1 MAMKKGPLGILD
13 DSSPETLKE
22 SSTFSHLILWTII
35 ICLIIGFVWAKYA
48 ILDEVTT
55 GIGKVIP
62 SSQIQVIQ
70 NLEGGIVENIYV
82 QEGDI
87 VKKGQILLRF
97 NNTLFLSK
105 FNEKL
110 QHLKD
115 LKIEL
120 IRLKAEINGDELQYS
135 DKIRRENPELVMAE
149 IASYRSRKKEVEQ
162 MQRDIDL
169 ASKELAMTKP
179 LVKKGAASPVE
190 VLRLERTVSEL
201 EGKLNNYNSKTV
213 QRFSE
218 AKGEYLGTKEDI
230 RADRYR
236 LSRTTVRSPVNGIIK
251 QLKINTVGGVL
262 KPGMDILD
270 IVPIDDTLLVEAKIR
285 PSDIGFIHPNQ
296 KAMVKISAYDF
307 SIYGGLE
314 GTVERISAD
323 TISEETDGK
332 KESYYLVLIRTE
344 KNHLGTEKKPLYII
358 SGMQTTVNIL
368 TGRKSVLD
376 YILKPILKAKHNALR
391 ER

>member
-1 MAMKKGPLGILD
+1 MKKGPLGILD

-22 SSTFSHLILWTII
+22 TSVFSHFILWTIV
-35 ICLIIGFVWAKYA
+35 ICLIIGFIWAKYA

-82 QEGDI
+82 TEGDI

-115 LKIEL
+115 LRIEL
-120 IRLKAEINGDELQYS
+120 TRLKAEINGEELQYS
-135 DKIRRENPELVMAE
+135 KRVQNESPELVTAE
-149 IASYRSRKKEVEQ
+149 IAIYKARRKEIDQ

-169 ASKELAMTKP
+169 ANEELGLTKP
-179 LVKKGAASPVE
+179 LVNKGAASPVE

-201 EGKLNNYNSKTV
+201 EGKLNAYNSKTV
-213 QRFSE
+213 QRFNE
-218 AKGEYLGTKEDI
+218 AKGEYLGLKEDI

-236 LSRTTVRSPVNGIIK
+236 LSRTTVRSPVNGVIK

-270 IVPIDDTLLVEAKIR
+270 IVPLDDTLLVEAKIR
-285 PSDIGFIHPNQ
+285 PSDIGFIHAKQ
-296 KAMVKISAYDF
+296 HAMVKISAYDF
-307 SIYGGLE
+307 SIYGGLD
-314 GTVERISAD
+314 GVVERISAD

-332 KESYYLVLIRTE
+332 KESYYLVLVRTD

-358 SGMQTTVNIL
+358 AGMQTTVNIL

>member
-1 MAMKKGPLGILD
+1 MSNGPLGILN
-13 DSSPETLKE
+13 DSSPKTLKE
-22 SSTFSHLILWTII
+22 TNSFSHIILWTIV
-35 ICLIIGFVWAKYA
+35 ICLVISFFWAKYS
-48 ILDEVTT
+48 ILDEVTS
-55 GIGKVIP
+55 GEGKVIP

-82 QEGDI
+82 KQGDI

-105 FNEKL
+105 FNERISRL
-110 QHLKD
+110 ND

-120 IRLKAEINGDELQYS
+120 VRLKAEINGEVLTFNKKLKQTSPDM
-135 DKIRRENPELVMAE
+135 VMSEVA
-149 IASYRSRKKEVEQ
+149 IYQARKKEVMQ

-169 ASKELAMTKP
+169 ANEELKLTKP
-179 LVKKGAASPVE
+179 LVAKGAASAVE

-201 EGKLNNYNSKTV
+201 EGKLNLYNSTTV
-213 QRFSE
+213 QRFNE
-218 AKGEYLGTKEDI
+218 AKGEYLSLKEEI

-251 QLKINTVGGVL
+251 QLKVNTVGGVL
-262 KPGMDILD
+262 KPGMDILE
-270 IVPIDDTLLVEAKIR
+270 IVPLNDTLLIETKIR
-285 PSDIGFIHPNQ
+285 PADIGFIHPDQ
-296 KAMVKISAYDF
+296 KVMVKISAYDF

-314 GTVERISAD
+314 GVVEQISAD
-323 TISEETDGK
+323 TITDEEDKK
-332 KESYYLVLIRTE
+332 KESFYIVLVRTKE
-344 KNHLGTEKKPLYII
+344 NHLGTKENPLYII
-358 SGMQTTVNIL
+358 AGMQTTVNIL

-376 YILKPILKAKHNALR
+376 YILKPILKAKHNSLR

>member
-1 MAMKKGPLGILD
+1 MKKGPLGILD

-22 SSTFSHLILWTII
+22 TSVFSHFILWTIT
-35 ICLIIGFVWAKYA
+35 ICLIIGFIWAKYA

-82 QEGDI
+82 KEGDI

-115 LKIEL
+115 LRIEL
-120 IRLKAEINGDELQYS
+120 IRLKAEINGEELKYS
-135 DKIRRENPELVMAE
+135 QRLHHENPELVVAE
-149 IASYRSRKKEVEQ
+149 IASYRARRKEVEQ

-169 ASKELAMTKP
+169 ANEELSLTKP

-201 EGKLNNYNSKTV
+201 EGKLNAYNSKTV
-213 QRFSE
+213 HRFNE
-218 AKGEYLGTKEDI
+218 AKGEYLGLKEDI

-236 LSRTTVRSPVNGIIK
+236 LSRTTVRSPVNGVIK

-270 IVPIDDTLLVEAKIR
+270 IVPLDDTLLVEAKIR
-285 PSDIGFIHPNQ
+285 PSDIGFIHPAQ
-296 KAMVKISAYDF
+296 KVKISAYDF

-314 GTVERISAD
+314 GVVERISAD

-332 KESYYLVLIRTE
+332 KESYYLVLVRTE

-358 SGMQTTVNIL
+358 AGMQTTVNIL